1 MKPGG
6 KLEAL
11 VSKTATFLAREGLAR
26 IWKWPEPVFLQK
38 RLIPCP
44 TCGTQQEVLEGSH
57 SAKTGFDFFG
67 YTSNG
72 RVVAIECKE
81 GYQKP
86 TIRIPEHQA
95 MALKEVARVNGF
107 AFLIWSRGPEER
119 LFFASKIEPARWV
132 DGHPVARKDGILD
145 LAFLFTAAGSGFHGS
160 ATWPV
165 AAGKNAARG

>member
-11 VSKTATFLAREGLAR
+11 VSKTATHLAREGIAR

-38 RLIPCP
+38 RLIHCP

-67 YTSNG
+67 YTSSG

-95 MALKEVARVNGF
+95 MALKEVLRVGGF
-107 AFLIWSRGPEER
+107 AFLIWSKGTEEK
-119 LFFASKIEPARWV
+119 LFFANQLEPARWV
-132 DGHPVARKDGILD
+132 EGQSLTRKDWILE
-145 LAFLFTAAGSGFHGS
+145 LAFLFTPATDSKLTPS
-160 ATWPV
+160 A
-165 AAGKNAARG
+165 

>member
-11 VSKTATFLAREGLAR
+11 VSKTATFLAREGIAR

-38 RLIPCP
+38 RLIHCP
-44 TCGTQQEVLEGSH
+44 SCGTQQEVLEGSH

-67 YTSNG
+67 YTSSG

-95 MALKEVARVNGF
+95 MALKEVSRVGGY
-107 AFLIWSRGPEER
+107 AFLIWSRGTEER
-119 LFFASKIEPARWV
+119 AFFASFANQLEPARWV
-132 DGHPVARKDGILD
+132 DGHVLARKDGILD
-145 LAFLFTAAGSGFHGS
+145 LAWLFTPATGCKLTPS
-160 ATWPV
+160 A
-165 AAGKNAARG
+165 